1 MRENG
6 EEKKKREVIYN
17 GLSTSETTCTHLAGE
32 KGARRKFGKEQP
44 LGQSDIVVQWKGKC
58 SHKSRPCSRKRSIN
72 WEAFSTCC
80 DVSVE
85 VTLLSAGGRG
95 HSHRMME
102 SEGGLAGRG
111 LKAHLVPTP
120 AMGRDGAHPNQV
132 AQGLIQPG
140 PERLQGWG
148 ILSGQHRAPGAGAAL
163 QCWN

>member
-1 MRENG
+1 MRGSSGGVQIAAGPAARPNKTKRASMRENG

-17 GLSTSETTCTHLAGE
+17 GLSAFETTCTRLAGE

-58 SHKSRPCSRKRSIN
+58 SHKSRPRSCKRSIN

-95 HSHRMME
+95 HGVTE
-102 SEGGLAGRG
+102 
-111 LKAHLVPTP
+111 
-120 AMGRDGAHPNQV
+120 
-132 AQGLIQPG
+132 
-140 PERLQGWG
+140 
-148 ILSGQHRAPGAGAAL
+148 
-163 QCWN
+163 